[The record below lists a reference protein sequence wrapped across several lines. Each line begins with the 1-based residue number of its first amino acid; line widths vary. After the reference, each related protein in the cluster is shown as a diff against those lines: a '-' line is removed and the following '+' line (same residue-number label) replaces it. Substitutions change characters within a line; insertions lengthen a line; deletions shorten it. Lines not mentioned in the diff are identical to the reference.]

1 MRLLML
7 LRCRRFPDASR
18 NLTCHHHP
26 SGRNSDARVA
36 LCATNV
42 RVFGSVAR
50 GEARPTS
57 DIDLLIKMDAT
68 RSLLDY
74 VALMQDLEDLLGHRI
89 DLVIEP
95 DLHPTI
101 RERVLAEAIP
111 V

>member
-1 MRLLML
+1 MM
-7 LRCRRFPDASR
+7 PDATLHAITTR
-18 NLTCHHHP
+18 RAEILTLASHY
-26 SGRNSDARVA
+26 G
-36 LCATNV
+36 ATNV

-57 DIDLLIKMDAT
+57 DIDLLIKLDAT

-101 RERVLAEAIP
+101 RERVLAEAMP
-111 V
+111 L

>member
-1 MRLLML
+1 MPEATLQAITTHRAEIL
-7 LRCRRFPDASR
+7 
-18 NLTCHHHP
+18 
-26 SGRNSDARVA
+26 A
-36 LCATNV
+36 LAERYGATHV

-50 GEARPTS
+50 GESQPTS
-57 DIDLLIKMDAT
+57 DIDLLIRMDAT

-74 VALMQDLEDLLGHRI
+74 VALMQDLEDLLGQRI